1 MIQAN
6 YKHEQ
11 LAEVLREEI
20 FSGAF
25 AGGRFHTVKAM
36 MERFQVSQATLTR
49 ALQPLYE
56 EGLIYSVSGKGTFVA
71 RELKNRA
78 SSVPGTI
85 YCIAAY
91 EEMFDPARTS
101 PDWCFTQLMVNGI
114 VSAARKHDMTV
125 NIAPMATTLDAF
137 KRIAVPGSSMC
148 IFLNYNTCEQLVE
161 YAVKKQI
168 PYSLYINDPIHRKL
182 NLVFCDVGKATE
194 DAVEYLIGR
203 GHRNIIF
210 LGDCPDSARHR
221 GYRRALRR
229 HGIPYRSDY
238 CWFNYRALP
247 DPIRL
252 EVEQKIDHFPE
263 VTAIMATSDLC
274 AVGVWNAVKNR
285 PQKPAL
291 ISMDNMW
298 KYYNFPTPLTT
309 MDMHLEQAG
318 EALLENLLKKARDG
332 RDRQQTIP
340 YSLSQGETA

>member
-101 PDWCFTQLMVNGI
+101 PDWCFTQLMVKGI

-137 KRIAVPGSSMC
+137 KCIAVPGSSMC

-168 PYSLYINDPIHRKL
+168 PYSL
-182 NLVFCDVGKATE
+182 
-194 DAVEYLIGR
+194 
-203 GHRNIIF
+203 
-210 LGDCPDSARHR
+210 
-221 GYRRALRR
+221 
-229 HGIPYRSDY
+229 
-238 CWFNYRALP
+238 
-247 DPIRL
+247 
-252 EVEQKIDHFPE
+252 
-263 VTAIMATSDLC
+263 
-274 AVGVWNAVKNR
+274 
-285 PQKPAL
+285 
-291 ISMDNMW
+291 
-298 KYYNFPTPLTT
+298 
-309 MDMHLEQAG
+309 
-318 EALLENLLKKARDG
+318 
-332 RDRQQTIP
+332 
-340 YSLSQGETA
+340 